1 MYVTSILRRHDTS
14 YCKPYFQLVKT
25 SHTGN
30 DLTQNFPCQ
39 VSASG
44 KILWCSMVCLL
55 FFFFLLMSARAAQL
69 FLWAAG
75 QRKPCKITLGAF
87 LKGPSVSLSW
97 GKALNLCQ
105 RCDFL
110 LETCFSWKT
119 CWELGEPCWNMV
131 LNTAHPLSVPSAPN
145 QTHPAVCLT
154 PSSQQLLPAP
164 VRTTA
169 GN

>member
-1 MYVTSILRRHDTS
+1 MYVTSILRRPDTS

-25 SHTGN
+25 SRTCN

-44 KILWCSMVCLL
+44 KILWCSMVCL
-55 FFFFLLMSARAAQL
+55 FFCIFFLLMSARAAQL
-69 FLWAAG
+69 FLWETSKG
-75 QRKPCKITLGAF
+75 KLCKINLGDF
-87 LKGPSVSLSW
+87 LKGSSVSLPW

-119 CWELGEPCWNMV
+119 CWELGEPCAPTS
-131 LNTAHPLSVPSAPN
+131 LLEYDAQCSHPHSVPSAPN
-145 QTHPAVCLT
+145 QNHPAVCL
-154 PSSQQLLPAP
+154 PP
-164 VRTTA
+164 R
-169 GN
+169 